1 MQIVSRTYAP
11 VVAGVLQQ
19 LEYSHSTKHFTLVY
33 YLTKACTTHIT
44 EVRSSYTRLQV
55 E

>member
-33 YLTKACTTHIT
+33 YQTKACTTHIT
-44 EVRSSYTRLQV
+44 EVRSSYIRLQV
-55 E
+55 D